1 VSKETFR
8 KIAWATLL
16 ATLAVILWGAF
27 VRASGSGA
35 GCGSHW
41 PLCNGEV
48 VPRPKSVKTII
59 EFTHRITSGVALVMT
74 VVQLIGAFLAFP
86 PRRGVRTAASFSLL
100 FMLTEA
106 GVGAGLVLFEMVA
119 ENKSIAR
126 AYWMSAHLTNTFLL
140 IAAMAL
146 TVWFAYDKPVAR
158 VRGPRLLVVAPLA
171 LGILLVGVAGAI
183 VALGDTLFPA
193 KTLTEGF
200 VADLSKTAH
209 FLIRLRAI
217 HPVLAVFVG
226 LSVLM
231 VSRAI
236 VPRENDADVR
246 RWAILTNSAFAAQVA
261 IGVVNLLLLAPISLQ
276 LVHLLFADLYWMAAV
291 IFGAT
296 LLASDQVA
304 ARDPATSSRSASV
317 SASTGQ

>member
-8 KIAWATLL
+8 KIAWATLI
-16 ATLAVILWGAF
+16 ATLAVILWGAY

-48 VPRPKSVKTII
+48 VPRPKSIKTVI

-86 PRRGVRTAASFSLL
+86 ARRGVRAAAAFSMF

-106 GVGAGLVLFEMVA
+106 AVGAGLVLFEMVA

-126 AYWMSAHLTNTFLL
+126 AYWMSAHLTNTFFL
-140 IAAMAL
+140 IASMAL
-146 TVWFAYDKPVAR
+146 TVWFAYDKPVPR
-158 VRGPRLLVVAPLA
+158 LRGPRLLVVTPLG

-183 VALGDTLFPA
+183 VALGDTLFPS
-193 KTLTEGF
+193 KTLAEGF
-200 VADLSKTAH
+200 AADLTPTAH

-226 LSVLM
+226 FSVLM

-236 VPRENDADVR
+236 VPREKDPNVH
-246 RWAILTNSAFAAQVA
+246 RWALLTNLAFGAQVA
-261 IGVVNLLLLAPISLQ
+261 IGVLNLVLLAPIALQ
-276 LVHLLFADLYWMAAV
+276 LIHLLFADLYWMAAV

-296 LLASDQVA
+296 LLASDQA
-304 ARDPATSSRSASV
+304 TARDPATSNRSASV

>member
-1 VSKETFR
+1 MSKETFR
-8 KIAWATLL
+8 KIAWATLI

-48 VPRPKSVKTII
+48 VPRPKSIKTII
-59 EFTHRITSGVALVMT
+59 EFTHRITSGAALVMT

-86 PRRGVRTAASFSLL
+86 PRRGVRAAASFSMF

-106 GVGAGLVLFEMVA
+106 AVGAGLVLFEMVA

-126 AYWMSAHLTNTFLL
+126 AYWMSAHLTNTFFL

-146 TVWFAYDKPVAR
+146 TVWFAYDKPIPR
-158 VRGPRLLVVAPLA
+158 LRGPRVMVVGA
-171 LGILLVGVAGAI
+171 LSAGILLVGVAGAI

-193 KTLTEGF
+193 KSLSEGL
-200 VADLSKTAH
+200 VADLTPGAH

-217 HPVLAVFVG
+217 HPILAVFVG
-226 LSVLM
+226 IATLTA
-231 VSRAI
+231 SRAI
-236 VPRENDADVR
+236 AFRDDDGDVR
-246 RWAILTNSAFAAQVA
+246 RWTMLVNLAFVAQLL
-261 IGVVNLLLLAPISLQ
+261 IGVANLLLLAPIAIQ
-276 LVHLLFADLYWMAAV
+276 LLHLLFADLYWMAAI
-291 IFGAT
+291 IFGASV
-296 LLASDQVA
+296 LASEHA
-304 ARDPATSSRSASV
+304 LEPAVESAH
-317 SASTGQ
+317 ASERRAEG